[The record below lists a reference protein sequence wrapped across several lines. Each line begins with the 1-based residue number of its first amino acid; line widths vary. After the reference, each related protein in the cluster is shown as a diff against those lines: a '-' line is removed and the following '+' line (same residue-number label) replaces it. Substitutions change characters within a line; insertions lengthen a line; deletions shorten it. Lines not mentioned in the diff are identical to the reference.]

1 MGYIQEYIVTSA
13 MMTQA
18 SILTEKITIM
28 TLLIVGKAWKE
39 TIKMPKEIKELLVDC
54 RETFEWI
61 VESEYW
67 EYMEE
72 YSSAQEM
79 INQINNKLKE
89 NE

>member
-1 MGYIQEYIVTSA
+1 
-13 MMTQA
+13 
-18 SILTEKITIM
+18 M